1 MSNKKEEGIVSVTI
15 EQLEAE
21 AKRRNV
27 PVYIILDEIE
37 RKANSRLN

>member
-1 MSNKKEEGIVSVTI
+1 MSSKKEEGIVNVTM

-27 PVYIILDEIE
+27 PVYVILDEIE